1 MRIRTIAGI
10 AVAGAAAAG
19 AIAIGSAAYGADDTG
34 SAPTYRIVQDEDC
47 PERGGGS
54 PAPDSTA
61 PAETL

>member
-47 PERGGGS
+47 PDRGGT
-54 PAPDSTA
+54 APGSTA
-61 PAETL
+61 PADAL